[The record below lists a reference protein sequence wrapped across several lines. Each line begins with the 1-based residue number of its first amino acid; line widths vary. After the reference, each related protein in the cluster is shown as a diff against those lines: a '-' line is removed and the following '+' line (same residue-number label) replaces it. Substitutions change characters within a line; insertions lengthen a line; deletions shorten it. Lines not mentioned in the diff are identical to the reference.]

1 MKDEDKTREQLLQEL
16 KALREYLP
24 KLEQVKT
31 RAGLV
36 QHLLRKNM
44 EQFKSIYQAIA
55 SGIIVRNARGKV
67 VYANEAA
74 CKLMGLTLDQ
84 IRGRVPIDPAWLAIY
99 ENGSPFLFE
108 TCPGILT
115 LRTGKSVS
123 NVVVGI
129 FPAGREGSVSPE
141 KPGSTGKPRWIL
153 MNSQPILDPHTGVL
167 KGAVDTFID
176 ITERKHPE
184 ETILH
189 MAYYDALTDLPNRIL
204 FSDRLAMELA
214 HAHREQKKL
223 AILLLNLDRFRVI
236 NDSLGHTYGDHL
248 LQSVA
253 FRLRN
258 CVREGDTVARLG
270 GDEFL
275 LLITGITRP
284 EDAAKVVQKI
294 LEALKPSFHFEGH
307 ELHITASVGVALYPD
322 DGEDVQTLLKSANTA
337 LHRAKEQGRDTY
349 QLHTATMNAK
359 ALDRLLLEHGLRR
372 ALERDE
378 LVVYYQ
384 PQVNLRTKQIVGMEA
399 LVRWQHPDQGIIL
412 PARFIPLAEETGLII
427 PIGEKVLRAACA
439 QNKAWQDAGFPPL
452 RVSVNLS
459 ARHFK
464 QKNLVETIAQALKE
478 TGLDPKYLDLELTEG
493 TIMENAEETIKTL
506 RALKDMG
513 VHLSID
519 DFGTGYSSLNYL
531 RRFPIDTLKIDQ
543 SFVRD
548 ISTNPDDVAIATAI
562 IAMAHSLKLKVTAEG
577 VETEEQL
584 PFLYSQQCDEVQGF
598 YFSKPLPP
606 EAFAQLLKE
615 GISPKS

>member
-1 MKDEDKTREQLLQEL
+1 MKDEDKTKEQLLQEL
-16 KALREYLP
+16 KTLRGYVP
-24 KLEQVKT
+24 RLERVKT
-31 RAGLV
+31 KVGLV
-36 QHLLRKNM
+36 RHLLRKNI

-55 SGIIVRNARGKV
+55 CGVIVRNAKGNV

-74 CKLMGLTLDQ
+74 CKLMGLTLHQ
-84 IRGRVPIDPAWLAIY
+84 LRGRAPIDPAWRAIY
-99 ENGSPFLFE
+99 QDGSPFLFE
-108 TCPGILT
+108 TCPSMLT
-115 LRTGKSVS
+115 LRTGKSIS
-123 NVVVGI
+123 NVVIGI
-129 FPAGREGSVSPE
+129 FPAGQEGSISSRE
-141 KPGSTGKPRWIL
+141 SGSARKPRWIL
-153 MNSQPILDPHTGVL
+153 MNSQPILDPQTLAL

-176 ITERKHPE
+176 ITEFKRHE
-184 ETILH
+184 ETILR
-189 MAYYDALTDLPNRIL
+189 MAYYDTLTDLPNRIL
-204 FSDRLAMELA
+204 FSDRLTMELA
-214 HAHREQKKL
+214 HTRREQKKL
-223 AILLLNLDRFRVI
+223 AVLLLNLDRFRVI
-236 NDSLGHTYGDHL
+236 NDSLGHTFGDRL

-275 LLITGITRP
+275 LLITGIMQP

-294 LEALKPSFHFEGH
+294 FEALKPPFHFEGH

-322 DGEDVQTLLKSANTA
+322 DGEDAQTLLKSANTA

-359 ALDRLLLEHGLRR
+359 AFDRLMLEHGLRR

-384 PQVNLRTKQIVGMEA
+384 PQVNLHTKQIVGMEA

-427 PIGEKVLRAACA
+427 PIGERVLQAACA
-439 QNKAWQDAGFPPL
+439 QNKAWQDAGFPPI

-464 QKNLVETIAQALKE
+464 QKNLVEIIARTLKE

-543 SFVRD
+543 SFVQD
-548 ISTNPDDVAIATAI
+548 IPTNPDDAAITAAI
-562 IAMAHSLKLKVTAEG
+562 IAMTHSLKLKVMAEG

-584 PFLYSQQCDEVQGF
+584 PFLYSQHCDEVQGY

-606 EAFAQLLKE
+606 EAFTQLLKE
-615 GISPKS
+615 GARLKP